1 MNMQLV
7 VETQSTRP
15 QISIDST
22 PWIHLMR
29 FADYAKIY
37 VTAGRGGDGSIHF
50 RREKYVPKGGPD
62 GGDGG
67 KGGSIVLKGNP
78 QLNTLLDLRYR
89 KFIKA
94 KPGKHGAGARK
105 SGKQGE
111 NIVLEVPLGTLVKDA
126 ESSQQIGEIIHENQT
141 VVIAEGGD
149 GGLGN
154 WHFRSATHQAPQKAQ
169 EGRPGEERVVELELK
184 LLADVGLV
192 GFPNAGKSTLLSVL
206 SDAKPKIASY
216 PFTTIEPNLGVAL
229 LSDYRSFVIADIPGI
244 IEGAHEGKGL
254 GLQFLRHIERNQCLL
269 FVISSESNIAE
280 EYQVLLDELTSYE
293 PSLLSLPRVLAITK
307 MDLLGDESLDQ
318 PLPED
323 PQCEV
328 VLCSSVTN
336 QGLDELKEAL
346 WGRLKELAPSD
357 DEPWRERPE
366 DDADPSTDMPS

>member
-1 MNMQLV
+1 
-7 VETQSTRP
+7 
-15 QISIDST
+15 
-22 PWIHLMR
+22 MR

-67 KGGSIVLKGNP
+67 KGGSVVLKGNP

-94 KPGKHGAGARK
+94 KPGKPGAGARK

-111 NIVLEVPLGTLVKDA
+111 NIVLDVPLGTLVKDA
-126 ESSQQIGEIIHENQT
+126 ETSQQMGEIIDENQT
-141 VVIAEGGD
+141 IVIAEGGD

-169 EGRPGEERVVELELK
+169 EGRIGEERVVELELK

-192 GFPNAGKSTLLSVL
+192 GFPNAGKSTLLSVM

-293 PSLLSLPRVLAITK
+293 PSLLSLPRVLAISK
-307 MDLLGDESLDQ
+307 MDLLGDESLEQ

-328 VLCSSVTN
+328 VPCSSVTN

-346 WGRLKELAPSD
+346 WGRLKELTTSH
-357 DEPWRERPE
+357 DESWRQRPE
-366 DDADPSTDMPS
+366 DDANPSVDLPS